1 MWIPRKL
8 ESEHNS
14 ERTKKMNH
22 TTTPRGLTQNEYN
35 ALLHAIWRINRMIV
49 SEDLDNLE
57 IAILRRDK
65 DALEG
70 LFQRL

>member
-1 MWIPRKL
+1 
-8 ESEHNS
+8 
-14 ERTKKMNH
+14 MNH